1 MKRILTDKKGE
12 THINTAIIIV
22 IAVVVGA
29 LILGGLYMLFA
40 GNNGVFDRLNDKIY
54 DMSNTGG
61 ERSLKLENGQMMYS
75 YDSETWVDF
84 TVTGLEENGQV
95 KKYITLTNN
104 ETVIHHVLIG
114 NPSNSVVCRSVDGK
128 EWTPV
133 RTSSDTSLSLVRGNS
148 GKTAALYYNN
158 GMTYTTSDGLNWTM
172 TSTKNY

>member
-1 MKRILTDKKGE
+1 MRRILTDKKGE

-40 GNNGVFDRLNDKIY
+40 GNNGVFDKLNDKIY
-54 DMSNTGG
+54 DMSNMGG

-84 TVTGLEENGQV
+84 TITGLEENGKV
-95 KKYITLTNN
+95 KNYVTLTNN
-104 ETVIHHVLIG
+104 ESVIHLVLIS
-114 NPSNSVVCRSVDGK
+114 NPSNSVICRSVDGK

-133 RTSSDTSLSLVRGNS
+133 RTSNNTSWYLVESNS
-148 GKTAALYYNN
+148 GTAATLYY
-158 GMTYTTSDGLNWTM
+158 GDGESFKTTDGLSWTLS
-172 TSTKNY
+172 STKFY

>member
-1 MKRILTDKKGE
+1 MKRILNNKKGE

-40 GNNGVFDRLNDKIY
+40 GNNGVFDKLNDKIY
-54 DMSNTGG
+54 DMSNMGG

-84 TVTGLEENGQV
+84 TLPGLEENGRV

-104 ETVIHHVLIG
+104 GNIIHLVLIT
-114 NPSNSVVCRSVDGK
+114 NPSNSVICRSVDGK

-133 RTSSDTSLSLVRGNS
+133 RTSSDTSWSLVVSNT
-148 GKTAALYYNN
+148 GKSATLYYGN
-158 GMTYTTSDGLNWTM
+158 GMTYNTSDGLNWTM
-172 TSTKNY
+172 TSTKFY